1 MTTYK
6 NSIQAGTGV
15 DCTSILGKFTDNSGN
30 VMIITSEA
38 NAAAN
43 GGGASG
49 GQTASNRNTPITAV
63 IQNSSGTVIGFDSG
77 TFTAPTVTLNV
88 AGAGTYDGTSCMID
102 WANGMADWVKQEND
116 LTEATTTT
124 VEPTTKSVTTAGTAA
139 IAADSAASATEVGYC
154 HALLPVF
161 IFQFHH

>member
-1 MTTYK
+1 
-6 NSIQAGTGV
+6 
-15 DCTSILGKFTDNSGN
+15 
-30 VMIITSEA
+30 MIITSEA

-77 TFTAPTVTLNV
+77 TFTAPTVTLSV
-88 AGAGTYDGTSCMID
+88 AGEGTYDGTSCMID

-139 IAADSAASATEVGYC
+139 IAADSAASATEVSNNR
-154 HALLPVF
+154 ALLSVLLDHLNEMLYPKLEQF
-161 IFQFHH
+161 YPYNDFLAIFRW

>member
-1 MTTYK
+1 
-6 NSIQAGTGV
+6 
-15 DCTSILGKFTDNSGN
+15 
-30 VMIITSEA
+30 MIITSEA

-43 GGGASG
+43 SAGGGASG
-49 GQTASNRNTPITAV
+49 GQTASNRNLAITAV

-77 TFTAPTVTLNV
+77 TFTSPTVTLNV

-139 IAADSAASATEVGYC
+139 IAADVAASATEVGNER
-154 HALLPVF
+154 ALLPVLMCHHDVVF
-161 IFQFHH
+161 KPFLQIIFK